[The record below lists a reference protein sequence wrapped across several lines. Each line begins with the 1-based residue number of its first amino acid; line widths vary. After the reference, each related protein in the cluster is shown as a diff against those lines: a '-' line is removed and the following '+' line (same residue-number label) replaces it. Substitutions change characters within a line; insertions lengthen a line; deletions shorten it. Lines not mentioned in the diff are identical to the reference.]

1 MAGASP
7 AGPCASPFIIW
18 PAPRQIDPIG
28 EDFMDSIREWWGAIM
43 AATGL
48 GVWLIRLEG
57 TYRTALR
64 EVERLEKQLDA
75 DRKAISETRREQNEM
90 LPKCAPTSNACW
102 SAAAI

>member
-1 MAGASP
+1 
-7 AGPCASPFIIW
+7 
-18 PAPRQIDPIG
+18 
-28 EDFMDSIREWWGAIM
+28 MDTIREWWGAIM

-57 TYRTALR
+57 ASKSALR

-90 LPKCAPTSNACW
+90 LREMRADIKRLLERS
-102 SAAAI
+102 SSRRD

>member
-1 MAGASP
+1 
-7 AGPCASPFIIW
+7 
-18 PAPRQIDPIG
+18 
-28 EDFMDSIREWWGAIM
+28 MDSIREWWGAIM

-90 LPKCAPTSNACW
+90 LREMRADIKRLLERSGNPRD
-102 SAAAI
+102 

>member
-1 MAGASP
+1 
-7 AGPCASPFIIW
+7 
-18 PAPRQIDPIG
+18 
-28 EDFMDSIREWWGAIM
+28 MDTIREWWGAIM

-57 TYRTALR
+57 VSKTALR

-90 LPKCAPTSNACW
+90 LREMRADIKRLLERSGPARD
-102 SAAAI
+102 